1 MKILA
6 LILMFPF
13 ISLIMMVTLVILW
26 GIKGESIK
34 EENISSPLMLG
45 FIITLFL
52 YGLYFFLIG

>member
-13 ISLIMMVTLVILW
+13 ISLIMMVILAILW
-26 GIKGESIK
+26 RIKDESTK
-34 EENISSPLMLG
+34 EEKDRSPLILG